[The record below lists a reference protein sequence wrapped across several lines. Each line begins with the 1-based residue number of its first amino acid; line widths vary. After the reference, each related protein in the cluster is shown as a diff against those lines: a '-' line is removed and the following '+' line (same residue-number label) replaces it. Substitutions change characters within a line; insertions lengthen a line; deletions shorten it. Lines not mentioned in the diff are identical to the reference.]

1 MNAAAAVSPWDYL
14 APGTAAVTILSACR
28 IGGLILVAPMFSSKM
43 VPMPVRTALLI
54 VLAVVLQPAAQAT
67 ALAGTQL
74 TPAAFLTETLI
85 GFSLGLGAA
94 ILVAAAELA
103 ADLMSQAIGLSG
115 AAVMDP
121 IGGHQTSV
129 IGQAFALLAATLLLA
144 TDGHHIMLDA
154 VAQSFSRAPV
164 GAALNVGNGLKVL
177 AEHGAIMFAL
187 GLQIAA
193 PVIAAALV
201 TNVGLGVVSRAVPQL
216 NLMNI
221 SFPVQITV
229 GLVALAASLP
239 FLGTV
244 SAGWGAQVRTMGN
257 EVISALLRTS

>member
-1 MNAAAAVSPWDYL
+1 VAASPWDL
-14 APGTAAVTILSACR
+14 LGPDHAAATILSACR
-28 IGGLILVAPMFSSKM
+28 VGGLILVAPMFSSKM
-43 VPMPVRTALLI
+43 VPMPVRTALLL
-54 VLAVVLQPAAQAT
+54 VLTVVMQPAVQAT
-67 ALAGTQL
+67 ALAGAAL

-94 ILVAAAELA
+94 LLVAAAELG

-121 IGGHQTSV
+121 LGGHQTSV

-144 TDGHHIMLDA
+144 TDGHLVMLDA
-154 VAQSFSRAPV
+154 VSQSFARVPV
-164 GAALNVGNGLKVL
+164 GAALNLPNGLRVL
-177 AEHGAIMFAL
+177 AQHGGVMFAL

-193 PVIAAALV
+193 PVIAAALI
-201 TNVGLGVVSRAVPQL
+201 TNVGLGVLSRAVPQL

-221 SFPVQITV
+221 AFPVQITV

-239 FLGTV
+239 FLGVVT
-244 SAGWGAQVRTMGN
+244 SGWGEQVRTMGN
-257 EVISALLRTS
+257 EVVTALLRTS

>member
-1 MNAAAAVSPWDYL
+1 MTAGASPWDLL

-43 VPMPVRTALLI
+43 VPMPVRTALL
-54 VLAVVLQPAAQAT
+54 VVLTVVMQPAVQQR
-67 ALAGTQL
+67 ALAGTEL
-74 TPAAFLTETLI
+74 TPARFLTETLI
-85 GFSLGLGAA
+85 GFALGMGAA
-94 ILVAAAELA
+94 LLVAAAELG

-144 TDGHHIMLDA
+144 SNGHLVMLDA
-154 VAQSFSRAPV
+154 VAASFDRVPV
-164 GAALNVGNGLKVL
+164 GAALNVANGLRTLVH
-177 AEHGAIMFAL
+177 HGGIMFAL

-201 TNVGLGVVSRAVPQL
+201 TNVGLGILSRAVPQL
-216 NLMNI
+216 NLMNMA
-221 SFPVQITV
+221 FPVQIAV
-229 GLVALAASLP
+229 GLVSLAAALP
-239 FLGTV
+239 FLGV
-244 SAGWGAQVRTMGN
+244 VASGWGEQVRTMGN
-257 EVISALLRTS
+257 EVISALLRTG